1 MVSLG
6 PKKPKKP
13 SNQCPTYRNPPE
25 GTRFRKGQSGNPAGR
40 PKGSRSA
47 ARVLEEALEQ
57 TVTVRVRGRRR
68 TMTKLEAMI
77 RTLIDGAVAGDARMV
92 RMLLDRLGAAEER
105 AGEEPETEEA
115 FSAADREVIAAM
127 LKRMGGKA

>member
-1 MVSLG
+1 MPTL
-6 PKKPKKP
+6 PKGKRTQ
-13 SNQCPTYRNPPE
+13 SNQPPTYRNPPE
-25 GTRFRKGQSGNPAGR
+25 ATRFRKGQSGNPAGR
-40 PKGSRSA
+40 PKGRRSA

-105 AGEEPETEEA
+105 AGEGPDTEA